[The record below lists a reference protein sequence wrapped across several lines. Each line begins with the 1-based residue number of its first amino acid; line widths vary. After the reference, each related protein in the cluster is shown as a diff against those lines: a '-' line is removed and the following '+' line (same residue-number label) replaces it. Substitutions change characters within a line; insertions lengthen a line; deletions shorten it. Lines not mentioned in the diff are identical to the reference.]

1 MWVDG
6 VGYQGELRRD
16 LTSEMTA
23 MRKKME
29 KKWRKKE
36 NKNEGILIEFDSNGI
51 SRSYK
56 IPRSKKIR
64 QIDAGML

>member
-6 VGYQGELRRD
+6 VWYQGEVRRD

-23 MRKKME
+23 MRK

-56 IPRSKKIR
+56 IPRFKKIR
-64 QIDAGML
+64 KIDAGML